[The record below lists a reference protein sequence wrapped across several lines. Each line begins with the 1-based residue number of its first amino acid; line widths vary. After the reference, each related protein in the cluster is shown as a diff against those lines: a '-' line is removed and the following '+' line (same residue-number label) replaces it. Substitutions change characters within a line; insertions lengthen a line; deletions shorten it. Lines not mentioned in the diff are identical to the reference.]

1 MKTYIETYQIYFIQ
15 NFNDLKVII
24 ETVRAGFGSW
34 AQKVEGF
41 KSKEPNTRNFKRVDW
56 KLGFDELNNANNEFK
71 IEIKQGKTDFVWRN
85 PSSTKSEESS
95 SWVYST

>member
-15 NFNDLKVII
+15 NVNDLKVII

-34 AQKVEGF
+34 AQKV
-41 KSKEPNTRNFKRVDW
+41 
-56 KLGFDELNNANNEFK
+56 GFDELNNANNEFK